1 MLWPESPLTQQ
12 FDAWSETLW
21 FEYRQVGYHTW
32 LKTLEAR
39 PVAPKNQT
47 SFGRGPWMNYRNCIW
62 GQRDANEQ
70 GMILYLYICVIV
82 SRTYKLHWFQD
93 LVCPRFFAGLGLRM
107 GSGNCHYMSLCFW
120 GSEKIAAAC
129 LALSIAGEQRS
140 QVGLSCFRN
149 LQASVSLVIRLIPFE
164 SLLHCHVAQVW
175 KAELDPLAPKWHKW
189 TLNQISNEVL
199 DMTNIVIS
207 TFVSNKTE
215 IRRFLDLRCM
225 WNISWARSS
234 AHLVFYGGVWVWVNA
249 SFQEM

>member
-1 MLWPESPLTQQ
+1 ML
-12 FDAWSETLW
+12 A
-21 FEYRQVGYHTW
+21 VGYHTW

-47 SFGRGPWMNYRNCIW
+47 SFGRGPWRNYRNSIW
-62 GQRDANEQ
+62 DQRDANGQ
-70 GMILYLYICVIV
+70 GMILYLLFIHLCNCIQDIQVALI
-82 SRTYKLHWFQD
+82 SRFGL
-93 LVCPRFFAGLGLRM
+93 PAFFCRTGAQKGQWYL
-107 GSGNCHYMSLCFW
+107 SLCFW

-149 LQASVSLVIRLIPFE
+149 SQASVSLVIRLIPFE

-199 DMTNIVIS
+199 DMTNVVIS
-207 TFVSNKTE
+207 TFVSNK
-215 IRRFLDLRCM
+215 
-225 WNISWARSS
+225 A
-234 AHLVFYGGVWVWVNA
+234 
-249 SFQEM
+249 